1 MRPLDKHNRKEP
13 AMSLTQLITRAQ
25 LGIDAFE
32 VRVEVH
38 ISNGLP
44 AFTVVGLPE
53 TAVRE
58 ARDRVRSAVL
68 NSGFEFP
75 ARRITVN
82 LAPADLPKT
91 GGRFDLPIAL
101 AILAA
106 SGQVKVDG
114 LAGFAC
120 FGELALSGACCR
132 VNDLL
137 PSLVACQQAGQ
148 AVIIPQQNNAEASL
162 LRDLPIRLADSL
174 AEVCNSL
181 NGGDALPTPIP
192 ADTIQPSFQGLD
204 LADVYGQ
211 QQARRALEIAAAGG
225 HHMLMMGP
233 PGTGKSMLAQRLIS
247 ILPRMSEAEAIECA
261 SLRSICGRTVS
272 PQNWLQRP
280 FQSPHHTVSGIAL
293 VGGGRYP
300 RPGEISLAHNG
311 VLFLD
316 ELTEFDR
323 RSIEVLREPI
333 ESGRIHISRASGNA
347 EFPARFQLIAAMNP
361 CPGGCDSIAS
371 CDCSAEQLNR
381 YRHKLTAPLLD
392 RIDIQIELGRLEQ
405 HQLLVSKKNLAETSA
420 AVRKR
425 VSAARRLQIRRQGC
439 LNAQLDN
446 RELQRVCRLHSDVAS
461 RLATA
466 FEKLRLSAR
475 SYHKLL
481 KLARS
486 IADLGNELE
495 INTTHLAEAIACRRQ
510 DRRRG

>member
-1 MRPLDKHNRKEP
+1 
-13 AMSLTQLITRAQ
+13 MSLTQLTTRAQ

-106 SGQVKVDG
+106 SGQIKANG

-120 FGELALSGACCR
+120 FGELALSGSCCR
-132 VNDLL
+132 INDLL
-137 PSLVACQQAGQ
+137 PSLVACKQAGQ
-148 AVIIPQQNNAEASL
+148 GVIIPQQNQAEASL
-162 LRDLPIRLADSL
+162 LQDLPIRLADSL

-181 NGGDALPTPIP
+181 NGGDALATPLP
-192 ADTIQPSFQGLD
+192 AQSIQPSFQDND

-211 QQARRALEIAAAGG
+211 QQARRALEIAATGG

-247 ILPRMSEAEAIECA
+247 ILPRMSESEAIECA
-261 SLRSICGRTVS
+261 SLRSICGRRVS

-323 RSIEVLREPI
+323 RAIEVLREPL

-347 EFPARFQLIAAMNP
+347 EFPARFQLITAMNP

-405 HQLLVSKKNLAETSA
+405 HQLLAGKQNQAEASSV
-420 AVRKR
+420 VRKR

-446 RELQRVCRLHSDVAS
+446 RGLQRVCDLNSDVANHLS
-461 RLATA
+461 NAID
-466 FEKLRLSAR
+466 KLRLSAR

-486 IADLGNELE
+486 IADLGHEPE
-495 INTTHLAEAIACRRQ
+495 INCTHLAEAIACRRR
-510 DRRRG
+510 DRHRG

>member
-1 MRPLDKHNRKEP
+1 
-13 AMSLTQLITRAQ
+13 MSLTQLTTRAQ

-137 PSLVACQQAGQ
+137 PSLVACKQAGQ
-148 AVIIPQQNNAEASL
+148 AVIIPQQNKAEASL
-162 LRDLPIRLADSL
+162 LHDLPIRLADSL
-174 AEVCNSL
+174 AEICNSL

-192 ADTIQPSFQGLD
+192 VHTIQPSFQGLD

-361 CPGGCDSIAS
+361 CPGGCDSITS

-405 HQLLVSKKNLAETSA
+405 HQLLAGKNNLAETSA
-420 AVRKR
+420 VVRKR

-446 RELQRVCRLHSDVAS
+446 RGLQRVCRLHSDVAS

-466 FEKLRLSAR
+466 IDKLRLSAR

-495 INTTHLAEAIACRRQ
+495 IDTTHLTEAIACRRQ

>member
-1 MRPLDKHNRKEP
+1 
-13 AMSLTQLITRAQ
+13 MSLTQLTTRAQ

-106 SGQVKVDG
+106 SGQINANGLDG
-114 LAGFAC
+114 CAC
-120 FGELALSGACCR
+120 FGELALSGACAR
-132 VNDLL
+132 VDDLL

-148 AVIIPQQNNAEASL
+148 AVIIPRQNNPEASL
-162 LRDLPIRLADSL
+162 LRDLPIRLTASL

-181 NGGDALPTPIP
+181 NGGDALPKSIP
-192 ADTIQPSFQGLD
+192 ANSIQPSFQGLD

-247 ILPRMSEAEAIECA
+247 ILPWMSEAEAIECA

-323 RSIEVLREPI
+323 RSIEVLREPL

-381 YRHKLTAPLLD
+381 YRHKLSAPLLD

-405 HQLLVSKKNLAETSA
+405 HQLLADKKNQSETSA
-420 AVRKR
+420 LVRKR
-425 VSAARRLQIRRQGC
+425 VSAARQLQIRRQGC
-439 LNAQLDN
+439 LNSQLDN
-446 RELQRVCRLHSDVAS
+446 RGLQRVCQLRGEVAS
-461 RLATA
+461 HLANA
-466 FEKLRLSAR
+466 IDKLRLSAR

-486 IADLGNELE
+486 IADLGNAPK
-495 INTTHLAEAIACRRQ
+495 ITTTHLAEAIHCRRQ
-510 DRRRG
+510 DRRRE

>member
-1 MRPLDKHNRKEP
+1 
-13 AMSLTQLITRAQ
+13 MSLTQLVTRAQ

-58 ARDRVRSAVL
+58 ARDRVRSAIL

-75 ARRITVN
+75 MRRITVN
-82 LAPADLPKT
+82 LAPADLPKV

-101 AILAA
+101 GILAA
-106 SGQVKVDG
+106 SGQIEASTLKTV
-114 LAGFAC
+114 AC

-132 VNDLL
+132 IDGLL
-137 PSLVACQQAGQ
+137 PALIACKRAGQ
-148 AVIIPQQNNAEASL
+148 AAIIPYQNGSEASL
-162 LRDLPIRLADSL
+162 LQDLPVRLASSL
-174 AEVCNSL
+174 AEICNSL
-181 NGGDALPTPIP
+181 NGGEALPEPEPVCAYKP
-192 ADTIQPSFQGLD
+192 ALQNAD

-211 QQARRALEIAAAGG
+211 LQARRALEIAAAGG

-233 PGTGKSMLAQRLIS
+233 PGTGKSMLAQRLVS
-247 ILPRMSEAEAIECA
+247 ILPPMSEDEAMSSA
-261 SLRSICGRTVS
+261 SIRSICQQTVS

-280 FQSPHHTVSGIAL
+280 FQSPHHTVSGVAL

-300 RPGEISLAHNG
+300 KPGEISLAHNG

-323 RSIEVLREPI
+323 RSIEVLREPL
-333 ESGRIHISRASGNA
+333 ESGRIHVSRAAGKA

-361 CPGGCDSIAS
+361 CPGGCESIAA
-371 CDCSAEQLNR
+371 CECSPERLNR
-381 YRHKLTAPLLD
+381 YRHKLSAPLLD

-405 HQLLVSKKNLAETSA
+405 HQLLAEKGKFIETSA
-420 AVRKR
+420 MVQER
-425 VSAARRLQIRRQGC
+425 VVETRQRQFERQGC
-439 LNAQLDN
+439 LNAHLDN
-446 RELQRVCRLHSDVAS
+446 RRLQRVCKLDSKIEERLVCAID
-461 RLATA
+461 
-466 FEKLRLSAR
+466 KLRLSAR

-486 IADLGNELE
+486 IADLGQHQDISEA
-495 INTTHLAEAIACRRQ
+495 HLAEAISYRQQ
-510 DRRRG
+510 DRRRA

>member
-1 MRPLDKHNRKEP
+1 M
-13 AMSLTQLITRAQ
+13 
-25 LGIDAFE
+25 
-32 VRVEVH
+32 
-38 ISNGLP
+38 
-44 AFTVVGLPE
+44 
-53 TAVRE
+53 
-58 ARDRVRSAVL
+58 
-68 NSGFEFP
+68 
-75 ARRITVN
+75 
-82 LAPADLPKT
+82 
-91 GGRFDLPIAL
+91 
-101 AILAA
+101 
-106 SGQVKVDG
+106 
-114 LAGFAC
+114 
-120 FGELALSGACCR
+120 
-132 VNDLL
+132 
-137 PSLVACQQAGQ
+137 
-148 AVIIPQQNNAEASL
+148 
-162 LRDLPIRLADSL
+162 
-174 AEVCNSL
+174 
-181 NGGDALPTPIP
+181 
-192 ADTIQPSFQGLD
+192 
-204 LADVYGQ
+204 
-211 QQARRALEIAAAGG
+211 
-225 HHMLMMGP
+225 
-233 PGTGKSMLAQRLIS
+233 
-247 ILPRMSEAEAIECA
+247 
-261 SLRSICGRTVS
+261 
-272 PQNWLQRP
+272 
-280 FQSPHHTVSGIAL
+280 

-323 RSIEVLREPI
+323 RSIEVLREPL

-347 EFPARFQLIAAMNP
+347 EFPARFQLIAAINP
-361 CPGGCDSIAS
+361 SPGGCDSIAS

-405 HQLLVSKKNLAETSA
+405 HQLLTGKKNLAETSA

-446 RELQRVCRLHSDVAS
+446 RGLQRVCRLHSDVAS